1 MTTLRLMAATAFLAS
16 VVAAQGRFSFD
27 PLAYSTAVEALDAE
41 NYLHSH
47 PDDSSVLKRLLD
59 YYEARWQTNG
69 AERLRLILW
78 TIQNHPDVALDP
90 PHDGRAL
97 LVNPDDKQDY
107 AQARQFWLK
116 QVRQYPDHPRVL
128 ENAAICLRLTD
139 RESAADWLKRA
150 IALSPDRR
158 NFLASALGDVYA
170 AAITGIS
177 GMNPWEGPT
186 VVDVS
191 QTSSEF
197 ARRARMEAATDAEI
211 AARTGWAVY
220 LSTEAFQRLS
230 LSHAD
235 YDTIAEELLLKSA
248 APDFPKPS
256 RFGLLGTFYQR
267 QEMKKSG
274 QVLPKSRMVA
284 VPSEEQAKRVLSKT
298 TSDGVT
304 GEKRVVGPVH
314 VTVDVV
320 VGTDGH
326 VWKAAPENAP
336 TELIRSAA
344 SAAVM
349 SWTYQPLEIEGEVVR
364 VATRVEVGIDS
375 RP

>member
-1 MTTLRLMAATAFLAS
+1 MLRLIAATSFLAS
-16 VVAAQGRFSFD
+16 VVAAQGRFPSD
-27 PLAYSTAVEALDAE
+27 PLAYSTPAEALDAE
-41 NYLHSH
+41 NYLHSS
-47 PDDSSVLKRLLD
+47 PGDSSVLKRLLD
-59 YYEARWQTNG
+59 YYEARWQMAG

-90 PHDGRAL
+90 PHDGRGL

-107 AQARQFWLK
+107 AQARQFWLN
-116 QVRQYPDHPRVL
+116 QVRQYSDHPRVL

-139 RESAADWLKRA
+139 RESAADWLKRV
-150 IALSPDRR
+150 IALNPDRR
-158 NFLASALGDVYA
+158 SLLVSALGNIYA

-186 VVDVS
+186 SVDVS
-191 QTSSEF
+191 ETRSEF
-197 ARRARMEAATDAEI
+197 ARHARMEAATEAEI
-211 AARTGWAVY
+211 AARTGWALY
-220 LSTEAFQRLS
+220 LSTEAFQRLG
-230 LSHAD
+230 LSNAD

-248 APDFPKPS
+248 DFDFPKPS
-256 RFGLLGTFYQR
+256 RLALLGTFYQR

-274 QVLPKSRMVA
+274 QVLPKARIVA
-284 VPSEEQAKRVLSKT
+284 VPSDEQAKRVLSKT
-298 TSDGVT
+298 TSIVVT
-304 GEKRVVGPVH
+304 GEKGVVGPVH

-344 SAAVM
+344 SGAVM
-349 SWTYQPLEIEGEVVR
+349 SWTYRPLEIEGEVVR
-364 VATRVEVGIDS
+364 VATSVEVSIDT